1 MYGSGVAIGMAIT
14 RHRHRTTLRAPARAN
29 TGCFVGAVG
38 AIVLATAVFRA
49 VSTTR
54 HLSVTAIAAFGLFAF
69 LRVQWKFI
77 RLKNISVG

>member
-29 TGCFVGAVG
+29 TGCVVGAVG
-38 AIVLATAVFRA
+38 AIMLAAAVFLTVATARLLA
-49 VSTTR
+49 VTS
-54 HLSVTAIAAFGLFAF
+54 IAASGLFAF